1 MIPDLSVLWVIVLV
15 LALTFIVQRFLF
27 GPLLGVMHAREG
39 AIAKAQALAAEAD
52 RRAQTASAAYES
64 QMSAARGDLYKQ
76 MDTVRRD
83 ALDRRAKFV
92 AAARQEAEDARA
104 GALRSL
110 DAAIDEARTTLTQDS
125 VAISQAIVDRV
136 LERRV
141 S

>member
-1 MIPDLSVLWVIVLV
+1 VIPDLSVLWVIVLV

-52 RRAQTASAAYES
+52 RRAQTASAAYDT

-83 ALDRRAKFV
+83 ALDRRASFV

-104 GALRSL
+104 RALRSL
-110 DAAIDEARTTLTQDS
+110 DASIDEARTALTQDS

>member
-1 MIPDLSVLWVIVLV
+1 MIV
-15 LALTFIVQRFLF
+15 ALD
-27 GPLLGVMHAREG
+27 
-39 AIAKAQALAAEAD
+39 D
-52 RRAQTASAAYES
+52 RRAQAATAAYDS

-83 ALDRRAKFV
+83 ALDRRASFV

-104 GALRSL
+104 RALRSL
-110 DAAIDEARTTLTQDS
+110 DASIDEARTALTQDS
-125 VAISQAIVDRV
+125 VEISQAIVDRV

>member
-1 MIPDLSVLWVIVLV
+1 MIPDMSVLWVIVLV

-39 AIAKAQALAAEAD
+39 AIAKAQSLAAEAD
-52 RRAQTASAAYES
+52 RRAQAASSAYDA
-64 QMSAARGDLYKQ
+64 QMSAARGDLYQQ

-83 ALDRRAKFV
+83 ALDRRASFV
-92 AAARQEAEDARA
+92 AAARQEAEDVRAR
-104 GALRSL
+104 ALRSL
-110 DAAIDEARTTLTQDS
+110 DASIDEARTVLTQDS
-125 VAISQAIVDRV
+125 VALSQAIVDRV

>member
-92 AAARQEAEDARA
+92 AAARQEAEDVRAR
-104 GALRSL
+104 ALRSL
-110 DAAIDEARTTLTQDS
+110 DASIDEARTTLTQDS